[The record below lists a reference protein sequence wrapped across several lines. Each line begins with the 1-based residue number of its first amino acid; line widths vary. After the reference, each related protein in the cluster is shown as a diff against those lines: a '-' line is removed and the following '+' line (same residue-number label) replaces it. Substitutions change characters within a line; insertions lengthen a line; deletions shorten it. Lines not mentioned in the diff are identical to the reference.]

1 MNNSLKILV
10 PAKINLFL
18 HITGRRPDG
27 YHLLESIMAPVSWFD
42 ELSLS
47 ANNSG
52 QVARAYDMPDVP
64 YAADLAVRAA
74 LALKPYAYEHCG
86 VDILLTKHIPTGA
99 GLGGGSA
106 DAAYVL
112 LGLRKLWNIDIS
124 NTELTRIAL
133 SLGADVPF
141 FLLGQAAFVSGI
153 GEVLDPMRISP
164 RHILLLKPQS
174 SLPTPQVFSAPE
186 LTRNA
191 EHVKMSVFGFGRQAA
206 DVIAHESSFGL
217 NREKLAWQFSREF
230 GNNHLQPVA
239 QSLCAELKS
248 ALKLLEFTC
257 GSESSFIRMTGS
269 GSAVFAVFESEQKAQ
284 ASLEATLREL
294 PEWCNRQL
302 AGSQV
307 KLCQTLQNTSLEN
320 QTVD

>member
-1 MNNSLKILV
+1 MIPLKILV

-18 HITGRRPDG
+18 HITGRRLDG
-27 YHLLESIMAPVSWFD
+27 YHLLESIMAPINWFD
-42 ELSLS
+42 ELVL
-47 ANNSG
+47 NTNHSG
-52 QVARAYDMPDVP
+52 QITRRYEMTDVP
-64 YAADLAVRAA
+64 YSSDLAIRAA
-74 LALKPYAYEHCG
+74 LALKPYAKAYHG
-86 VDILLTKHIPTGA
+86 VDIGLTKHIPSGA

-106 DAAYVL
+106 DAAYIL

-124 NTELTRIAL
+124 DTELSRIAL

-153 GEVLDPMRISP
+153 GEILDPIP
-164 RHILLLKPQS
+164 LQPCHILLLKPPS

-191 EHVKMSVFGFGRQAA
+191 EHVRMSVFGFGRQAA
-206 DVIAHESSFGL
+206 DSARSDKQQML
-217 NREKLAWQFSREF
+217 NGEQFAWQFSREF

-239 QSLCAELKS
+239 QLLCAELRN

-257 GSESSFIRMTGS
+257 GSKSSFIRMTGS

-294 PEWCNRQL
+294 PEWCDRQL